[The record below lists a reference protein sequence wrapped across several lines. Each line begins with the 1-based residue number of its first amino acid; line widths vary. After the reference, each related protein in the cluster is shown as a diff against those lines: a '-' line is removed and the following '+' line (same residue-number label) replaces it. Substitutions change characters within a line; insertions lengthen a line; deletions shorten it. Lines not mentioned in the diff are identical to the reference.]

1 MAAALV
7 RDPAE
12 SLKSGDAIA
21 ETRERNCDLTGVCL
35 DPMVSVT
42 RFSVAQR
49 LDSLGLRKTLI
60 VVKKADHYAV
70 SRINRIDRTLDLTP
84 IGSFT
89 ADHLPRIGRVGIPD
103 PQLAIPWTTSM
114 AFYGKWFDYIG
125 GTGAANHLLRQI
137 TSLPR
142 EKILAQV
149 TRDDQYAIIGSYYS
163 VFRAIMDAKRRVPL
177 ILIDDTFLSLA
188 SFPVVLPILQ
198 DSYFEQTLFDVL
210 RSLLRLYRSTPPR
223 QEPGPRRVEGIEVD
237 ET

>member
-12 SLKSGDAIA
+12 SLKSGEAIA

-35 DPMVSVT
+35 DLMVSVS
-42 RFSVAQR
+42 RFALAKR

-60 VVKKADHYAV
+60 VVKKADRYAV
-70 SRINRIDRTLDLTP
+70 NRINRIDHTLDLTAV
-84 IGSFT
+84 GSFR
-89 ADHLPRIGRVGIPD
+89 ADLLPNRLR
-103 PQLAIPWTTSM
+103 
-114 AFYGKWFDYIG
+114 
-125 GTGAANHLLRQI
+125 RQI

-142 EKILAQV
+142 EKIFAQV
-149 TRDDQYAIIGSYYS
+149 TRDDQYAVIGSYYS

-198 DSYFEQTLFDVL
+198 DSYLEQTLFDVL
-210 RSLLRLYRSTPPR
+210 RSLLRLYRSTSPS
-223 QEPGPRRVEGIEVD
+223 QDPGPWRIEGIVVD